1 MPSARSFE
9 LAERVALCFGASCA
23 IAVGL
28 AAADAGT
35 AASDARLLAV
45 LERLAARLGLI
56 DQVAATGSATR
67 LAGLA
72 LEAAQA
78 GSRVSV
84 LDDRTEAA

>member
-1 MPSARSFE
+1 
-9 LAERVALCFGASCA
+9 
-23 IAVGL
+23 
-28 AAADAGT
+28 
-35 AASDARLLAV
+35 V

-56 DQVAATGSATR
+56 DQVASTGSATR

-78 GSRVSV
+78 GSHVSV